1 MKFLVII
8 PHYGDDEYLVRC
20 MKSLG
25 CENFSLSGEVAQLEK
40 ISDELDVYIYNNN
53 IHNVGFTEA
62 NNCGIRYG
70 MDEKVYNA
78 FWLLNN
84 DTEVE
89 DVKGALRAFY
99 DELVSHPDTAIIGC
113 KIVSLED
120 PDFIHH
126 AGTGA
131 CVPAG
136 VHKVGRV
143 SAGQYETRT
152 LERWVTG
159 ASMVVSA
166 RIVREIGVL
175 DKNMVNYG
183 SDSDYCFRARA
194 AGYRVIYLPVT
205 VRHRIGQSAHPS
217 PTQMKVLRSDML
229 YFQAKW
235 MYGKVFFDLDKEQF
249 NEN

>member
-8 PHYGDDEYLVRC
+8 PHYGDDDYLIRC

-25 CENFSLSGEVAQLEK
+25 CENFSLASEVVDVQTVN
-40 ISDELDVYIYNNN
+40 DRMDVYIYNNN

-62 NNCGIRYG
+62 NNCGLRYG
-70 MDEKVYNA
+70 IMNGYDA

-89 DVKGALRAFY
+89 NIEKALDAFY
-99 DELVSHPDTAIIGC
+99 HEFLAHFDTGVIGC

-143 SAGQYETRT
+143 SASQYEERT

-159 ASMVVSA
+159 ASMVLNA
-166 RIVREIGVL
+166 RLVREIGVL

-183 SDSDYCFRARA
+183 SDSDYCYRARA
-194 AGYRVIYLPVT
+194 AGYRVVYLPVT
-205 VRHRIGQSAHPS
+205 IRHKIGQSAHPS
-217 PTQMKVLRSDML
+217 PKQMKVLRTDML

-235 MYGKVFFDLDKEQF
+235 MYGKVFFDLDREQF